1 MPHFRQHSSLHL
13 IYITEARIQQT
24 LLELFIRSLGSVYY
38 KRYSKTEN
46 KIKSEKFWKHLINQF
61 LLNML
66 EPSEISTSEL
76 IHSVLH
82 KTIKNE
88 IQSDN
93 YKITLKSASQAG
105 DSNFIGMVY
114 RVYFEKEDENDN
126 DRNSSSLILKVTPQN
141 AARRNQFCSR
151 SSFLREIYLYDKVLI
166 SNNQSKCL

>member
-1 MPHFRQHSSLHL
+1 M
-13 IYITEARIQQT
+13 
-24 LLELFIRSLGSVYY
+24 LEL
-38 KRYSKTEN
+38 
-46 KIKSEKFWKHLINQF
+46 
-61 LLNML
+61 
-66 EPSEISTSEL
+66 SEISTSKL

-105 DSNFIGMVY
+105 DSNFVGIVH

-141 AARRNQFCSR
+141 AARRIQFCSR
-151 SSFLREIYLYDKVLI
+151 SSFLREIYLYEKVLI
-166 SNNQSKCL
+166 SNNQLKCL